1 MKLAEKLNLSK
12 EELIKFLRQ
21 MLLIRRFEEK
31 AAEMY
36 MRGKIGG
43 FLHLY
48 IGEEAVAVGAISC
61 LKPEDYIVTHYR
73 EHGHA
78 LVRGIEAKRIM
89 AELFG
94 KATGTS
100 KGKGGSM
107 HLFDA
112 SKGFMGGYAI
122 VGGMMP
128 VGVGLAL
135 ASQFKEEGRV
145 TMCFFGDGAV
155 NQGEFHESLNLAA
168 LWKLPI
174 VFLCENNGYG
184 MGTHVDKTFSGSD
197 ISKLAERYDM
207 PCCQKID
214 GMDVLAVRDEVM
226 KWVERARNGGG
237 PSFVEVM
244 TYRFRGHSMADPL
257 EYRNKQEEEKWKKR
271 DPIPLFKKRL
281 LAEAVVSEEE
291 MALLQKEVDR
301 EVEEA
306 VEFAEKSPFPS
317 LESVYEDVYV

>member
-214 GMDVLAVRDEVM
+214 GMDVLTVRDEVM

-291 MALLQKEVDR
+291 MVLLQKEVDR

>member
-1 MKLAEKLNLSK
+1 MKLAEKLDLSK
-12 EELIKFLRQ
+12 EELINFLRQ

-214 GMDVLAVRDEVM
+214 GMDVLVVRDEVM